1 MKIKAKAIM
10 TKDVVAIE
18 VTEVIEVID
27 VAAKLK
33 PNTKRKDNMI
43 TKMSL
48 PKDLNKIEEQVRNIN
63 KTLTLLQLNS
73 LRSKVNSKKLKTV

>member
-18 VTEVIEVID
+18 ATEVIEVID
-27 VAAKLK
+27 VVAKLK

-63 KTLTLLQLNS
+63 KTLTLPKLNS
-73 LRSKVNSKKLKTV
+73 LKNKVNSKKLKTV